1 MGVQEQAFRTY
12 YASMSDE
19 KLLETAA
26 HRSSFIGVAQR
37 VLDEE
42 LSRRHLELPADA
54 APAAPVAHGGG
65 ILRNLSLRVRASLF
79 R

>member
-26 HRSSFIGVAQR
+26 HRSSFIGVAQG

-42 LSRRHLELPADA
+42 LSRRHLALPVEHV
-54 APAAPVAHGGG
+54 APAAHGGG
-65 ILRNLSLRVRASLF
+65 ILRTLSLRLRASLF